1 MWWII
6 HFVKFNE
13 MREEIITRLEKIEN
27 VNAIID
33 GFMYRIK
40 MYQSLIPDLK
50 RSGLNELA
58 EKYDD
63 RIDTCARAIGRLTIY
78 KNKI

>member
-6 HFVKFNE
+6 HLVKFNE

>member
-1 MWWII
+1 M
-6 HFVKFNE
+6 FNFNFNE

-40 MYQSLIPDLK
+40 MYQSLIPELK
-50 RSGLNELA
+50 RSGLNQLA
-58 EKYDD
+58 DKYDD

>member
-1 MWWII
+1 M
-6 HFVKFNE
+6 FNFNFYE

-27 VNAIID
+27 VNAIIN

-50 RSGLNELA
+50 RSGLNQLA
-58 EKYDD
+58 DKYED

>member
-1 MWWII
+1 
-6 HFVKFNE
+6 

-27 VNAIID
+27 VNAIIE

-50 RSGLNELA
+50 RAGLSGLV

>member
-1 MWWII
+1 MWRII
-6 HFVKFNE
+6 HIVKFNE
-13 MREEIITRLEKIEN
+13 MREEIITRLEKIDN

>member
-1 MWWII
+1 
-6 HFVKFNE
+6 

-27 VNAIID
+27 VNAIIN
-33 GFMYRIK
+33 GFTYRIK

-50 RSGLNELA
+50 RSGLNQLA

-63 RIDTCARAIGRLTIY
+63 RIDTCARAIGRLENY
-78 KNKI
+78 KKKFL

>member
-1 MWWII
+1 
-6 HFVKFNE
+6 

-27 VNAIID
+27 VNAIIE
-33 GFMYRIK
+33 GFIYRIK

-58 EKYDD
+58 AKYDD

>member
-1 MWWII
+1 
-6 HFVKFNE
+6 

-50 RSGLNELA
+50 RSGLNQLA
-58 EKYDD
+58 DKYDD

>member
-6 HFVKFNE
+6 HLVKFNE

-50 RSGLNELA
+50 RSGLYQLA

>member
-1 MWWII
+1 M
-6 HFVKFNE
+6 FNFNFYE
-13 MREEIITRLEKIEN
+13 MREDIITRLEKIEN

-50 RSGLNELA
+50 RSGLNDLA
-58 EKYDD
+58 DRYDD

>member
-1 MWWII
+1 M
-6 HFVKFNE
+6 FNFNFYE
-13 MREEIITRLEKIEN
+13 MSEDIITRLEKIEN

-50 RSGLNELA
+50 RSGLNQLA
-58 EKYDD
+58 DKYED
-63 RIDTCARAIGRLTIY
+63 RIDTFARAIGRLTIY

>member
-1 MWWII
+1 
-6 HFVKFNE
+6 

-27 VNAIID
+27 INSIID

-50 RSGLNELA
+50 RAGLYGLVD
-58 EKYDD
+58 KYED
-63 RIDTCARAIGRLTIY
+63 RIDTCARAIGRLTNY

>member
-1 MWWII
+1 M
-6 HFVKFNE
+6 FNFNFNE

-33 GFMYRIK
+33 GFIYRIK

-50 RSGLNELA
+50 RSGLNQLA
-58 EKYDD
+58 DKYED

>member
-1 MWWII
+1 M
-6 HFVKFNE
+6 FNFNFYE

-27 VNAIID
+27 INAIID

-50 RSGLNELA
+50 RSGLYELA

>member
-6 HFVKFNE
+6 HPFKFNE
-13 MREEIITRLEKIEN
+13 MREEIITRLEKIDN

-33 GFMYRIK
+33 GFTYRIK

>member
-1 MWWII
+1 
-6 HFVKFNE
+6 

-40 MYQSLIPDLK
+40 MYQSLVPELT
-50 RSGLNELA
+50 RAGLYELA

>member
-1 MWWII
+1 M
-6 HFVKFNE
+6 FNFNFYE

-50 RSGLNELA
+50 RSGLNQLA
-58 EKYDD
+58 DKYED

>member
-1 MWWII
+1 MFNIN
-6 HFVKFNE
+6 FNE

-50 RSGLNELA
+50 RSGLNQLA
-58 EKYDD
+58 DKYED

>member
-1 MWWII
+1 
-6 HFVKFNE
+6 
-13 MREEIITRLEKIEN
+13 
-27 VNAIID
+27 
-33 GFMYRIK
+33 MYRIK

-50 RSGLNELA
+50 RSGLNQLA
-58 EKYDD
+58 DKYDD

>member
-6 HFVKFNE
+6 HLVKFNE
-13 MREEIITRLEKIEN
+13 MREEIITRLEKIDN
-27 VNAIID
+27 VNAIIE
-33 GFMYRIK
+33 GFIYRIK
-40 MYQSLIPDLK
+40 MYESLIPDLK

>member
-1 MWWII
+1 M
-6 HFVKFNE
+6 FNFNFYE

-50 RSGLNELA
+50 RSGLNQLA
-58 EKYDD
+58 DKYDD

>member
-1 MWWII
+1 
-6 HFVKFNE
+6 

-27 VNAIID
+27 VNSIIN
-33 GFMYRIK
+33 GFTYRIK

-50 RSGLNELA
+50 RAGLYGLA
-58 EKYDD
+58 DKFDN
-63 RIDTCARAIGRLTIY
+63 RIDTCARAISRLTIY

>member
-6 HFVKFNE
+6 HLVKFNA
-13 MREEIITRLEKIEN
+13 MREDIITRLEKIEN
-27 VNAIID
+27 VNAIIE
-33 GFMYRIK
+33 GFTYRIK

-50 RSGLNELA
+50 RSGLYQLA
-58 EKYDD
+58 AKYDD
-63 RIDTCARAIGRLTIY
+63 RIDTCARAIGRLNIY

>member
-1 MWWII
+1 M
-6 HFVKFNE
+6 FNFNFNE

-40 MYQSLIPDLK
+40 MYQSLVPDLK
-50 RSGLNELA
+50 RSGLNQLA
-58 EKYDD
+58 DKYDD

>member
-1 MWWII
+1 
-6 HFVKFNE
+6 

-40 MYQSLIPDLK
+40 MYESLIPDLK
-50 RSGLNELA
+50 RAGLYGLVD
-58 EKYDD
+58 KYDD

>member
-6 HFVKFNE
+6 HIIKFNA
-13 MREEIITRLEKIEN
+13 MREEIITRLEKIDN

>member
-6 HFVKFNE
+6 HLVKFNA

-50 RSGLNELA
+50 RSGLYQLA

>member
-1 MWWII
+1 M
-6 HFVKFNE
+6 FNFNFNE

-50 RSGLNELA
+50 RSGLNQLA
-58 EKYDD
+58 DKYDD

>member
-6 HFVKFNE
+6 HLVKFNA

-27 VNAIID
+27 VNAIIE
-33 GFMYRIK
+33 GFIYRIK

-58 EKYDD
+58 NKYDD